1 MGVFN
6 INVGAKA
13 NIAPV
18 ANAGTDQIINQPAT
32 TCNLNGSSSYD
43 PDGSIVSYAWTKTS
57 GPACTITSPSTVNT
71 SVTGMSGV
79 GVYIFQLLVTDNG
92 GLTNTDTVQ
101 VTINAITVYTP
112 IWVVKSAD
120 ATCVLNGHGYP
131 TGYKQYPTLYKISN
145 DGNAYPLDINNN
157 KTADS
162 GLSQVTKANTFGD
175 PNYVNPIQD
184 LGMCPLPGANN
195 FQLQPSFGFTMTGV
209 IGTGLPTGVDTANAT
224 TTMDFDILDNI
235 GAQNVGVELSGT
247 VPGGLSLKLNTV
259 KNGVSINCQAI
270 SGTGTITVPIPS
282 LVPTDLIQFQ
292 INSGVC

>member
-6 INVGAKA
+6 ISIGAKA
-13 NIAPV
+13 NIAPT
-18 ANAGTDQIINQPAT
+18 ANAGTDQSINQPASS
-32 TCNLNGSSSYD
+32 CNLNGSASFD

-57 GPACTITSPSTVNT
+57 GPSCTITSPSSVNT

-79 GVYIFQLLVTDNG
+79 GTYIFQLLVTDNG

-112 IWVVKSAD
+112 QWIVKSGD

-131 TGYKQYPTLYKISN
+131 TGYKQYPTLYKVSN
-145 DGNAYPLDINNN
+145 DGNSYPLDINNN

-162 GLSQVTKANTFGD
+162 GLTQVTKANTFGD

-184 LGMCPLPGANN
+184 LGMCPLPGSRN
-195 FQLQPSFGFTMTGV
+195 FMLLPSFGLTIVGV
-209 IGTGLPTGVDTANAT
+209 IGSGLPTGVDTANVNTETAY
-224 TTMDFDILDNI
+224 DILDNI
-235 GAQNVGVELSGT
+235 SAQNVGVEFSGT
-247 VPGGLSLKLNTV
+247 MPGLSIKLNTIL
-259 KNGVSINCQAI
+259 NGTMINCQNMSDTSTKSVAI
-270 SGTGTITVPIPS
+270 PNM
-282 LVPTDLIQFQ
+282 VPTDNIQFQ